1 MAINGNK
8 ITFKLSDYGF
18 DKLVPTDLIQSSS
31 AKYIA
36 PEVLKDIDDEISTK
50 TDIYSLGVIAEE
62 MFDLNR

>member
-18 DKLVPTDLIQSSS
+18 DQLVPTDLIQSSS